1 MLQERLLGILPLF
14 SKLCRRFLVVNVAIQ
29 QRSLISKREEHAIL
43 EHAASAH
50 PPPSDHAVKGKSLLL
65 MLLKQTM
72 MMVVARFIVAAI
84 DQVIIA
90 AVITESQMHDTPKQ
104 IVLGMSG
111 SFGAAS
117 QQSIFQLLRRRSV
130 P

>member
-1 MLQERLLGILPLF
+1 
-14 SKLCRRFLVVNVAIQ
+14 
-29 QRSLISKREEHAIL
+29 
-43 EHAASAH
+43 
-50 PPPSDHAVKGKSLLL
+50 

-72 MMVVARFIVAAI
+72 MMVVALFIVAAI
-84 DQVIIA
+84 DQIIIA